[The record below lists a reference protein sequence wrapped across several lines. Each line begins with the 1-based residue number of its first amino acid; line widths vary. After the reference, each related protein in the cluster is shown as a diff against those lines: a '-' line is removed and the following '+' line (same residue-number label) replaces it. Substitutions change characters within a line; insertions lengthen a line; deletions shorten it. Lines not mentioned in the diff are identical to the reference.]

1 MPLVVFTDTME
12 INQDNIIIINKK
24 KKNKSH
30 IKSRTHLFKK
40 QQKKKQNYIKSRKM
54 ELIQTQK
61 IKILTYIDTPNFNN
75 PNHQPRRL
83 IQTNPKRTET

>member
-12 INQDNIIIINKK
+12 INQDNIIIINK
-24 KKNKSH
+24 
-30 IKSRTHLFKK
+30 
-40 QQKKKQNYIKSRKM
+40 KKKQNYIKSRKM

>member
-40 QQKKKQNYIKSRKM
+40 QQKKKT
-54 ELIQTQK
+54 ELYK
-61 IKILTYIDTPNFNN
+61 I
-75 PNHQPRRL
+75 
-83 IQTNPKRTET
+83 

>member
-24 KKNKSH
+24 KKKKNKSH

-40 QQKKKQNYIKSRKM
+40 QQKKKT
-54 ELIQTQK
+54 ELYK
-61 IKILTYIDTPNFNN
+61 I
-75 PNHQPRRL
+75 
-83 IQTNPKRTET
+83 